1 MPPEPQRP
9 LFAQVGRRAGEGS
22 DPRSRAFMLLI
33 ALGLLFA
40 TGLLVGDLSERGR
53 WVTVRVTLAGPALD
67 PEPVPAAPPAPEAA
81 ALAAPPAPSA
91 APTPSAP

>member
-33 ALGLLFA
+33 ALGLLVA

-67 PEPVPAAPPAPEAA
+67 PEAVPVTPTPDAVAPPAPV
-81 ALAAPPAPSA
+81 A